1 MDSTTL
7 PDYKQMTPEV
17 RERLDRIARRPVIL
31 EGKNVFKS
39 FPTTGGG
46 EQTVLKDVSFQ
57 VHSREFLSII
67 GPSGCGKSTL
77 IRILAGLESVSSGEI
92 LLDGKPVV
100 EPGAERGMVF
110 QKYTL
115 FPWLSVCQN
124 VMFGLESI
132 GKDRDTA
139 ENVALQ
145 WLDIIGLGKYADYY
159 PNQLSGGMQQRVAIA
174 RALAPQ
180 PRVLLMDEP
189 FGALDAQTRTQ
200 MQNYLLEVWRNID
213 ITIIFVT
220 HDLDEAVYLS
230 DRILALKANPGA
242 EKPDRRTRSRPAA
255 TDRTPHAG
263 SCGISSGRGTVP
275 HRLPS
280 GWRRL
285 SASGVRSARSGP
297 SSPVYGPCVDA
308 EAGRASPSCHHRHHA
323 GNPVDPDSL

>member
-1 MDSTTL
+1 MNSTL
-7 PDYKQMTPEV
+7 PDYKQMMSPEV
-17 RERLDRIARRPVIL
+17 RDRLARLVRRPVIMETL
-31 EGKNVFKS
+31 NLFKE
-39 FPTTGGG
+39 FPTSSGKK
-46 EQTVLKDVSFQ
+46 QIVLKDISFQ
-57 VHSREFLSII
+57 VHQREFLSII

-77 IRILAGLESVSSGEI
+77 IRILAGLETATSGEI

-100 EPGAERGMVF
+100 APGAERGMVF

-115 FPWLSVCQN
+115 FPWLTVCRN

-139 ENVALQ
+139 ENIALQ
-145 WLDIIGLGKYADYY
+145 WLDIIGLARYADYY
-159 PNQLSGGMQQRVAIA
+159 PGQLSGGMQQRVAIA

-230 DRILALKANPGA
+230 DRILALKANPG
-242 EKPDRRTRSRPAA
+242 EINELIEVPLPRPRRSRMLLEPEFLA
-255 TDRTPHAG
+255 TRKHIDKLIRP
-263 SCGISSGRGTVP
+263 
-275 HRLPS
+275 
-280 GWRRL
+280 
-285 SASGVRSARSGP
+285 
-297 SSPVYGPCVDA
+297 PVKREDECEFNVVNMVGDKTF
-308 EAGRASPSCHHRHHA
+308 
-323 GNPVDPDSL
+323 L